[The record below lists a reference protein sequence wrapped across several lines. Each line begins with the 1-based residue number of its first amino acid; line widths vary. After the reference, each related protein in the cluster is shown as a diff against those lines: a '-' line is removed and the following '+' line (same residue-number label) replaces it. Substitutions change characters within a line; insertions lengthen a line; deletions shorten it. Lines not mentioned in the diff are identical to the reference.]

1 MWHNI
6 DEKIVSV
13 KGYCLS
19 SKFKEGKIFGQNK
32 NIKTMGFIEIET
44 ESGEKGFGE
53 NYAAIY
59 APELLTPTVKFLE
72 KFFIGKKVGDKN
84 LINETY
90 EIPFVGRNGFIKSV
104 SGSIEI
110 ALWDLRGKLLKKPT
124 YKLFKKENKKIKC
137 YASGGSIIMNEKEI
151 TDEIEKIFKTGF
163 NAYKM
168 RVGYQTWEKDI
179 KRVRAARNHIK
190 KGDLMVDAI
199 MGTINP
205 PWNLEQAKKKIEELS
220 NFDLRW
226 IEEPLHPD
234 DAKNLRLL
242 KETSNI
248 PIAAGEAYSGKFEYN
263 YLIDEKLVDILQF
276 DCTHAGGIEFCQYL
290 SKKCLNNKIE
300 NAVHVWGSAIAV
312 SANINLSLV
321 LENVSFVEIPVIKL
335 DISEYMWVE
344 KPKISNGFVELS
356 DAPGLGIFINENTK
370 NKFKAVKNTAFN
382 IKK

>member
-1 MWHNI
+1 MWHSI
-6 DEKIVSV
+6 SEKIISV

-19 SKFKEGKIFGQNK
+19 SKYKEGKIFGQNK
-32 NIKTMGFIEIET
+32 NIKTMGFIEVET

-59 APELLTPTVKFLE
+59 APELLTPTVKFIE
-72 KFFIGKKVGDKN
+72 RFFKGKEVGDEN
-84 LINETY
+84 LINEIY
-90 EIPFVGRNGFIKSV
+90 KIPFIGRNGFIKSV
-104 SGSIEI
+104 SGSVEI

-124 YKLFKKENKKIKC
+124 YELFNKKNKKIKC

-151 TDEIEKIFKTGF
+151 LEEIDKSFKSGF

-168 RVGYQTWEKDI
+168 RVGYQAWDQDI
-179 KRVRAARNHIK
+179 KRVKSASNKIK

-205 PWNLEQAKKKIEELS
+205 PWNLNEAERKIEDLS
-220 NFDLRW
+220 KFNLRW

-234 DAKNLRLL
+234 DVENLGLL
-242 KETSNI
+242 KAKSNI

-263 YLIDEKLVDILQF
+263 NLINNKFVDILQF
-276 DCTHAGGIEFCQYL
+276 DCTHAGGIEICQNL
-290 SKKCLNNKIE
+290 SKKCSNKNIE

-312 SANINLSLV
+312 SANINLSLSH
-321 LENVSFVEIPVIKL
+321 ENISYVEIPTIKL
-335 DISEYMWVE
+335 DISEYIWVE
-344 KPKISNGFVELS
+344 KPKISNGSVKLS
-356 DAPGLGIFINENTK
+356 DAPGLGVYINDDIK
-370 NKFKAVKNTAFN
+370 NKFRAIKNTAFN